1 MNDEKNIK
9 NKKEKRE
16 KKKEKKRRK
25 MKKMKKMKKKTWQL
39 KKNFFLPWALK
50 ESPLGQEKDTQ
61 HKKRKKESLKG
72 IAAWITRKKKRTYPT
87 APFGKHCQRRKGVI
101 K

>member
-39 KKNFFLPWALK
+39 KKTFFVPWALK
-50 ESPLGQEKDTQ
+50 ESPLGQENDT
-61 HKKRKKESLKG
+61 KESPS
-72 IAAWITRKKKRTYPT
+72 TY
-87 APFGKHCQRRKGVI
+87 KHCIQMINTKSSTKLIKWQRYIQNK
-101 K
+101 KSACSLD